1 MLKKLNLDNILFL
14 DIETVPELEDFSAL
28 DEDKQQL
35 WEQKSH
41 YQRKDE
47 FTAEE
52 FYDKAGI
59 WAEFGKIICI
69 SVGFFNIKGDSRNF
83 RVKSFHGGEIEIL
96 KAFKSL
102 LNSHFSEARH
112 LLCAHNG
119 KEFDF
124 PYIARRM
131 IIHGIALPP
140 KLDLFGKK
148 PWEVPHLDTM
158 ELWKFGD
165 FKHYT
170 SLKLMA
176 HVLGI
181 PSPKEDI
188 DGSMV
193 RKVYYED
200 KDMDRIIKYCE
211 QDVITVA
218 QIILR
223 LRNEGLLTEDRIVYV

>member
-1 MLKKLNLDNILFL
+1 M
-14 DIETVPELEDFSAL
+14 E
-28 DEDKQQL
+28 
-35 WEQKSH
+35 
-41 YQRKDE
+41 
-47 FTAEE
+47 
-52 FYDKAGI
+52 
-59 WAEFGKIICI
+59 
-69 SVGFFNIKGDSRNF
+69 
-83 RVKSFHGGEIEIL
+83 
-96 KAFKSL
+96 
-102 LNSHFSEARH
+102 
-112 LLCAHNG
+112 
-119 KEFDF
+119 
-124 PYIARRM
+124 
-131 IIHGIALPP
+131 
-140 KLDLFGKK
+140 KK

-170 SLKLMA
+170 SLRLMA

-218 QIILR
+218 QILLR
-223 LRNEGLLTEDRIVYV
+223 LRNEELMTEDEIVNV